1 MARQEGDADASDL
14 ERSADDVIKQ
24 EALADQ
30 AVQLGCQHRDAE
42 TAPFGDADYVYWDEG
57 SSRLLSALG
66 IDSPTTS
73 DNVGWRERLVRAY
86 CDALEPAEADDVE
99 PGW

>member
-1 MARQEGDADASDL
+1 MARQEGDADVPAPG
-14 ERSADDVIKQ
+14 RSADGVIKQ
-24 EALADQ
+24 EALLDQ
-30 AVQLGCQHRDAE
+30 AVQLGYRHRDAE
-42 TAPFGDADYVYWDEG
+42 TAPFGNADYVYWDEG

-86 CDALEPAEADDVE
+86 CDALEPTEADDVE
-99 PGW
+99 PGS